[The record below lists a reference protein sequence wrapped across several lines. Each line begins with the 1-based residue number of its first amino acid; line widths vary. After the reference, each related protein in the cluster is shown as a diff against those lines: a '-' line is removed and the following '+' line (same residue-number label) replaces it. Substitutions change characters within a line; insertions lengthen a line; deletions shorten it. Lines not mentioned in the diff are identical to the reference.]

1 MLSFFMIGSSVA
13 VCLQYYLDQAKRRIA
28 SSLWE
33 PREGIA
39 LNGSGLRQ
47 ASEVRFD
54 RLMSVGS

>member
-13 VCLQYYLDQAKRRIA
+13 VCLQCYLDQAKRRIA

-39 LNGSGLRQ
+39 LMVAAYGKR
-47 ASEVRFD
+47 VRFA
-54 RLMSVGS
+54 SIA